1 MAFDEDPTHLIPER
15 TEANSDDTKR
25 IKKKPLHYKQNIL
38 LQINWKHKSTALQ
51 KCYLQ

>member
-25 IKKKPLHYKQNIL
+25 IKKKTI
-38 LQINWKHKSTALQ
+38 ALQ
-51 KCYLQ
+51 TKYFASNKLET